1 MYQTNLE
8 NNLNSIQTNGT
19 LEEHALKIRNSIN
32 EAIEVSITNQRVAKK
47 PWISAET
54 LKLAD
59 EKRKAKQTKHL
70 NQNLNEKYK
79 ELCKKVKKF
88 ARKDKEGWIEDQCKE
103 IQEGLQVGNSK
114 QAYNLVKLLKR
125 KYVSKLNII
134 RKKDGK
140 IAQSKE
146 DVLQTWTQY
155 CSGLYEDIG
164 GGESFVKDLEDITP
178 PDCDDNTNTNNILL
192 SEIENAIDKLKK
204 NKSPGTDGITA
215 EMLQAG
221 GKQLVSNIHELC
233 NRAWKEEAIPDDWGR
248 SILIPIPKKGDLAE
262 CSNYRTIS
270 LINHTG
276 KVMLMVLLNRLKH
289 QLEPFLSEEQAGFR
303 KDRSTV
309 QQILILRLLAEK
321 AKRNGTK
328 IYNCFIDFQKA
339 FDTIKHKIIW
349 ATLRSYGVDNK
360 LVILLEKIYGK
371 SRSAVRIG
379 KGIGEWFQTTV
390 GTRQGDPLSPLL
402 FITYLERIMDKTTAK
417 FNGVNISGTY
427 VNNLRFAD
435 DIDLINENHSILQ
448 KHLEQITKTAEEAG
462 LLINIQKQKH
472 WYLGIKI
479 STNK

>member
-1 MYQTNLE
+1 KKDILVITGDWNAKVGNDNRGWESAMGKYGYGSRNERGERLLEFATLHNLVIS
-8 NNLNSIQTNGT
+8 NT
-19 LEEHALKIRNSIN
+19 LF
-32 EAIEVSITNQRVAKK
+32 QQK
-47 PWISAET
+47 PSRKWTWESPD
-54 LKLAD
+54 AD

-79 ELCKKVKKF
+79 ELCKKEKKF

-248 SILIPIPKKGDLAE
+248 SILIPIPKKGDLTE

-321 AKRNGTK
+321 AKRNAQNYMG
-328 IYNCFIDFQKA
+328 Y
-339 FDTIKHKIIW
+339 
-349 ATLRSYGVDNK
+349 S
-360 LVILLEKIYGK
+360 
-371 SRSAVRIG
+371 
-379 KGIGEWFQTTV
+379 
-390 GTRQGDPLSPLL
+390 
-402 FITYLERIMDKTTAK
+402 
-417 FNGVNISGTY
+417 
-427 VNNLRFAD
+427 
-435 DIDLINENHSILQ
+435 
-448 KHLEQITKTAEEAG
+448 
-462 LLINIQKQKH
+462 
-472 WYLGIKI
+472 
-479 STNK
+479 